1 MRKYGLIAM
10 FFLVVFAYAEETVD
24 TDIVKNL
31 DFFSQLDV
39 VQNMQLVA
47 SLDSFIN

>member
-1 MRKYGLIAM
+1 MKKYGFIVLFFIA
-10 FFLVVFAYAEETVD
+10 VFSYAEETVD

-31 DFFSQLDV
+31 DFFSQMDV